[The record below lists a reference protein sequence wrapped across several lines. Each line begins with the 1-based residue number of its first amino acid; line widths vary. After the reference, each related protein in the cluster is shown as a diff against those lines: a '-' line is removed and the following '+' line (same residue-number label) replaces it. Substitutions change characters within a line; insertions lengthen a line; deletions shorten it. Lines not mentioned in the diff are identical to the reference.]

1 MALEPSVPNMEKL
14 SFDTLRNN
22 LNNLVK
28 DMGSVRHPKRCV
40 KVYARREKR
49 ELWVDSK
56 GNIKDGRG
64 TAYINTKDEI
74 VAMSNDEAKMLSRFK
89 NKWIRFAFLEDKSFY
104 IYDKTDVKISKED
117 EKKQIEKFGAF
128 GFTKVNDID
137 IEINKNI
144 KEFELLNL
152 NRYEMINCNF
162 GYNYSQPAMPFNITI
177 GNKRGEQK
185 NLIHSGDLVKI
196 YMWYDRPGDSKFQ
209 NLVEDWKENK
219 DIDKEDEKTNKLLDY
234 TVNFPDN
241 RLDII
246 KILPK
251 ELQVLKEKMGI
262 NLMFTGII
270 DDTCYEY
277 DKSSGNRISF
287 SGRSLGSVL
296 TGARIYKSYPLPN
309 RLRMS
314 HEEVI
319 YDMVSKQTNLP
330 IGTLALSNG
339 DWAKG
344 ILGDPTK
351 RIQDFDY
358 YKNSTA
364 GKDLKT
370 ITKEEA
376 EQSIHDRYE
385 NEITEM
391 FMTAGKM
398 EEIKDV
404 EGVVKL
410 SENFIKAITEEN
422 NAISDKSNPP
432 NEGEN
437 YKLSEESNIQVAEL
451 KDSGYTGPIWVYSDG
466 KVGKDNNGGFPDG
479 TSFKSIVEI
488 LIKQNRKQYVE
499 LLSNKWAEYGIK
511 MPSDMKR
518 KVDNT
523 TETTIVK
530 PVRLFF
536 ATGWGCVKYVLQERV
551 VTTSSERAAKIYAI
565 REFAQA
571 KQSFDDIK
579 TLTINSPD
587 EFRVNYSPIKSS
599 DFSLYEVPDN
609 FDVVRFALSLN
620 IISANEV
627 VSGLGYNETDKNGK
641 TYDEKVGDGD
651 YDGEDAMRIELK
663 GDKKNKRTK
672 RVKED
677 PDTKEK
683 KYMLIEE
690 AIEKDEEKNPTY
702 VDAILRIKMFYQKI
716 RQYTRAFHDSMNQHE
731 CRSWYA
737 NTDAVKVPMETAKF
751 KKAAINFPVCKKGE
765 VIVIPKNLTNAPRT
779 WKVLTKVNYDYV
791 EQKYKTNLKDDI
803 VSVLVPFYFKNNDG
817 SMTKSYKQDD
827 TLTFDSII
835 SDESKDKIDPN
846 HFNLYKYKYKGS
858 SSYLDLK
865 NVEIDSYGST
875 WNSIPNLWTIKINV
889 NSSDVSIIK
898 HENKECVILE
908 FTVNE
913 DEELMKEL
921 RKDNKDIAFEG
932 DTIDEAIKKIT
943 EKHLDI
949 VHYVDEFG
957 LFNVRPRFAYKLAG
971 QRREYL
977 LETGGTF
984 FPKYFSGRIN
994 ENSSQLINQVIVMGI
1009 SPGNSELM
1017 IVTINDKESI
1027 AKYGVKRDFQK
1038 ISKIDD
1044 VVEAIKRAKSVLMSN
1059 RMKMREVEISCEPM
1073 FDLRPGHIIHV
1084 KDASSSLGGSFIVDT
1099 IGINY
1104 SKNGG
1109 ATQSI
1114 KAFAFNNN
1122 LIDTSQLEGQVVYY
1136 SKEPGKDSLTE
1147 RGTDQLN
1154 GDQISKESGIKDRV
1168 DVINKSKIG

>member
-1 MALEPSVPNMEKL
+1 MALEPSVPKIEKV

-22 LNNLVK
+22 LNNLVE
-28 DMGSVRHPKRCV
+28 DMGNVRHPRRCV
-40 KVYARREKR
+40 KVYTRREKR
-49 ELWVDSK
+49 DLWVDNK

-219 DIDKEDEKTNKLLDY
+219 DIDKEDEKTKQLLDY

-241 RLDII
+241 RLIYN
-246 KILPK
+246 KVAPK

-351 RIQDFDY
+351 RIQVFDY

-398 EEIKDV
+398 KEIKNI

-410 SENFIKAITEEN
+410 SDNFINAIFEDST
-422 NAISDKSNPP
+422 ISDKSNPP
-432 NEGEN
+432 NKGEN

-479 TSFKSIVEI
+479 TSFKSIVE
-488 LIKQNRKQYVE
+488 LLTKLNRKQYVE
-499 LLSNKWAEYGIK
+499 LLPEKWAEYGIK

-551 VTTSSERAAKIYAI
+551 ITTSSERATIVYAI

-571 KQSFDDIK
+571 KETFDNIK
-579 TLTINSPD
+579 FLAINSPD
-587 EFRVNYSPIKSS
+587 EFRVNYSPVKSD
-599 DFSLYEVPDN
+599 DFSLYEIPDN
-609 FDVVRFALSLN
+609 FDVIRYALSLN

-627 VSGLGYNETDKNGK
+627 VSGLGYNETDENGK
-641 TYDEKVGDGD
+641 TYDEKVDDGD
-651 YDGEDAMRIELK
+651 YDDEDAMSTELK

-690 AIEKDEEKNPTY
+690 AIEKDEGKNPTY

-751 KKAAINFPVCKKGE
+751 KKAAINFPICKKGE
-765 VIVIPKNLTNAPRT
+765 IIVVPKNLTNAPRT
-779 WKVLTKVNYDYV
+779 WKVLTKVSFDYTTN
-791 EQKYKTNLKDDI
+791 EYKTNLKNDI
-803 VSVLVPFYFKNNDG
+803 EAVLVPYYSKNSDG
-817 SMTKSYKQDD
+817 TMVQKYREDKSRD
-827 TLTFDSII
+827 FSSII
-835 SDESKDKIDPN
+835 SDESKDKIDSKY
-846 HFNLYKYKYKGS
+846 FNLYKYKNISYTNIDTGEIVAYGGTWS
-858 SSYLDLK
+858 SL
-865 NVEIDSYGST
+865 
-875 WNSIPNLWTIKINV
+875 PNLWTIKIKV
-889 NSSDVSIIK
+889 ASEDIVLIK
-898 HENKECVILE
+898 NDKVILE

-1044 VVEAIKRAKSVLMSN
+1044 VIEAIKRAKSVLMSN

-1109 ATQSI
+1109 STQSI

-1147 RGTDQLN
+1147 RGTDQLS
-1154 GDQISKESGIKDRV
+1154 GDQITSEKGINSKV
-1168 DVINKSKIG
+1168 DAFNKSKIS